1 MSIIYRKEKVILQY
15 WSYSAASKMIEH
27 DIRLKTS
34 AETTNHSAELTR
46 KPWKAGLCLADA
58 QTIFPNIRVHKL
70 C

>member
-1 MSIIYRKEKVILQY
+1 
-15 WSYSAASKMIEH
+15 MIEH